1 MDGKRMKLP
10 LLMMGFAAASLVT
23 ARAQT
28 FKVIHSFTNS
38 PDGANPCAVLVLSG
52 GTLYGTTKF
61 GGSGKGT
68 VFKVDTNGTGFA
80 RLTSLSDYTYAGL
93 VLKDATLYGTTYGNF
108 SYPAAPG
115 AGTVFK
121 IGTNGTGYTT
131 LKDFDSGGGGVHPM
145 GGLVLSGSTLYGTT
159 SGNTAFKV
167 STNGTD
173 FTVIRTFT
181 NSPDGWDPEA
191 GLVLDGST
199 LYGTTCQGGSSTN
212 GTVFK
217 MDTNGTG
224 YAILKSFSALN
235 NCTNSDGAN
244 PYASLVL
251 SGSTLYGTTCN
262 GGVSSNGVVFKVDTN
277 GTGFAV
283 LKHFP
288 ALNNGTNSD
297 GANPCAGLILD
308 GSTVY
313 GTASAGGSSGN
324 GTVFKINTDGTGFA
338 VLKHFPALNNG
349 TNSDGGCPV
358 AGLILNGNTFYG
370 TTDVGGS
377 SGRGVVFSL
386 TVPPEILVND
396 ASFGVRTNCFGFN
409 VTGISNLVVVMEAST
424 NLIKTNWVSV
434 QTNAL
439 GAGPVYF
446 SDSKWT
452 NYHGRFYR
460 VRVQ

>member
-1 MDGKRMKLP
+1 MKLP

-23 ARAQT
+23 VPAQT
-28 FKVIHSFTNS
+28 FEVIHSFTNS
-38 PDGANPCAVLVLSG
+38 PDGAGPWAGLVLSG
-52 GTLYGTTKF
+52 GTLYGTTSR
-61 GGSGKGT
+61 GGSSGKGT

-80 RLTSLSDYTYAGL
+80 RLTSLSSYTYAGL
-93 VLKDATLYGTTYGNF
+93 VLKDATLYGTTYGSF
-108 SYPAAPG
+108 SYPAEPG

-131 LKDFDSGGGGVHPM
+131 LKDFDTGGGSHPFS
-145 GGLVLSGSTLYGTT
+145 GLVLSDSTLYGTT

-199 LYGTTCQGGSSTN
+199 LYGTTCLGGSSTN

-224 YAILKSFSALN
+224 YAILKSFSATN
-235 NCTNSDGAN
+235 NRTNSDGAN
-244 PYASLVL
+244 PYAGLVL
-251 SGSTLYGTTCN
+251 SGSTLYGMTCN

-283 LKHFP
+283 LKHFS
-288 ALNNGTNSD
+288 ALINGTNSD
-297 GANPCAGLILD
+297 GANPYAGLILD
-308 GSTVY
+308 GSTLY
-313 GTASAGGSSGN
+313 GTASAGGRWAN
-324 GTVFKINTDGTGFA
+324 GTVFKINTDGTSFA

-349 TNSDGGCPV
+349 TNSDGATPL
-358 AGLILNGNTFYG
+358 AGLILSGNTFYG
-370 TTDVGGS
+370 TTETGGS

-396 ASFGVRTNCFGFN
+396 DCFGVRTNCFGFN
-409 VTGISNLVVVMEAST
+409 VTGISNLVVVMEACT
-424 NLIKTNWVSV
+424 NLTKTNWVSLR
-434 QTNAL
+434 TNTL
-439 GAGPVYF
+439 GIGPVYF